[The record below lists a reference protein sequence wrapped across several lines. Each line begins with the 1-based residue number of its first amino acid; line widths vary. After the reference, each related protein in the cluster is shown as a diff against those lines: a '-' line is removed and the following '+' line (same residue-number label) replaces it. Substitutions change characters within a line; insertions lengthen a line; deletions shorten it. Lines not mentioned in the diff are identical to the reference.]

1 MHLTHHPL
9 SCSAPSQMLIMVA
22 ARILDALQ
30 VATLLRLALELSPG
44 LRSCKALWHCLLLKQ
59 MRTSSDSVLPLDA
72 TLSGKVKESIAHI
85 LSSLV
90 IPQDLDFALGLV
102 LSIGL
107 ELLERL
113 EDV

>member
-1 MHLTHHPL
+1 ML
-9 SCSAPSQMLIMVA
+9 S
-22 ARILDALQ
+22 LDA
-30 VATLLRLALELSPG
+30 A
-44 LRSCKALWHCLLLKQ
+44 
-59 MRTSSDSVLPLDA
+59 
-72 TLSGKVKESIAHI
+72 LSGKVKESIAHI

-90 IPQDLDFALGLV
+90 IPQDLDFPLGLV